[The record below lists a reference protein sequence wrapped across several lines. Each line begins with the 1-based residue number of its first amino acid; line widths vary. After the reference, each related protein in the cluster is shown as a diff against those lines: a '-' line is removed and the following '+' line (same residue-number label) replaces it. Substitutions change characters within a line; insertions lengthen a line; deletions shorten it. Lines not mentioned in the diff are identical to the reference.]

1 MKKYI
6 TGSGRWKVEAKIT
19 EIEVERESDTSIW
32 VNGKRR
38 QKVTD
43 YEIVHDT
50 WDAAHSYLLAT
61 GETKVAHARRTLEEH
76 KSYLGN
82 VKGMKRPGAK

>member
-1 MKKYI
+1 VKKYI
-6 TGSGRWKVEAKIT
+6 TGGCRWRVEAKIT
-19 EIEVERESDTSIW
+19 EIEVDRETDTSVW

-38 QKVTD
+38 QKMTD

-50 WDAAHSYLLAT
+50 WGDAHSYLLAA
-61 GETKVAHARRTLEEH
+61 GEARVVNARRTLEEH